1 MSRRARRAL
10 TGGCGIAVI
19 AFIGA
24 QPTAGPAHGS
34 SGALHPSVAG
44 RAAEGQSRTYRPV
57 TVTDG
62 ATLTGRVVFT
72 GRTSNPRR
80 LLITKDI
87 EVCGEGY
94 RERHDVVTAGEGSL
108 LHVVIYIEDI
118 EEGKHWADTGRNHVL
133 NQEDCVFV
141 PHLQVVPR
149 GAALDIINSDPVL
162 HNIHSYEMVG
172 STRRTLFNLGQ
183 PDRGT
188 ITRTLT
194 PRRGNHIRVE
204 CDAHDFMLGWIYS
217 ADSPYYSM
225 VDTGGRFEI
234 ADIPPGTYVITA
246 WHPFLGVQQ
255 REVTF
260 GTGETE
266 QIVFEFS
273 DR

>member
-10 TGGCGIAVI
+10 IGGWGVAVI

-24 QPTAGPAHGS
+24 QPTIGPAQRS
-34 SGALHPSVAG
+34 SGALHPSGPG
-44 RAAEGQSRTYRPV
+44 RVTEGQSRTYRAV

-72 GRTSNPRR
+72 GRTPRPRR

-87 EVCGEGY
+87 EACGEGY
-94 RERHDVVTAGEGSL
+94 RERHDVVTAGEGGL
-108 LHVVIYIEDI
+108 QQVVVYIEDI

-149 GAALDIINSDPVL
+149 GAELDIINSDPVL

-194 PRRGNHIRVE
+194 PRRGNQIRVE

-217 ADSPYYSM
+217 ADSPYYSV

-246 WHPFLGVQQ
+246 WHPFLGMQE
-255 REVTF
+255 REVTL
-260 GTGETE
+260 GTGETQ